1 MNIKIIGL
9 GGIGSIL
16 VERLCKF
23 LNYSQV
29 DTNFNV
35 TLIDGDEYED
45 KNLERQEF
53 TRLGDKAEIKASEL
67 KVKYLN
73 LMFDYVIDYIN
84 TDTISGVIKEKDI
97 IFLCVDNHKT
107 RMVVSNYCKTLND
120 IILFSGGNELTD
132 GNVQIFIRKGGVDL
146 TPDLCAYHPE
156 IENPSDKSP
165 DEMSCEELS
174 KSEPQLYFTNLSVA
188 TIMCW
193 AYYNV
198 VVQQNIK
205 ASEIYFDMSIM
216 SVDAKTRIVK

>member
-16 VERLCKF
+16 CERLCRF

-53 TRLGDKAEIKASEL
+53 TRLGDKAEIKASDL

-73 LMFDYVIDYIN
+73 LIIDYVIDYIN
-84 TDTISGVIKEKDI
+84 ADTISGVIKEKDI

-120 IILFSGGNELTD
+120 VILISGGNELTD
-132 GNVQIFIRKGGVDL
+132 GNVQIFVRKGGVDL

-156 IENPSDKSP
+156 IANPSDRSP